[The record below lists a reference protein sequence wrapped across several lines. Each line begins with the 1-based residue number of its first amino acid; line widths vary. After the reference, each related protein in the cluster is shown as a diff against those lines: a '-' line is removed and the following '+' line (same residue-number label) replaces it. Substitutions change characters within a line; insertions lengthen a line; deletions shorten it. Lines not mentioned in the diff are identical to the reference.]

1 MARRAP
7 RTKPQTPLRGAVATA
22 FHRSPGWRRRRRP
35 LPLRPMPYASINGTR
50 LYYEDTG
57 GIGAPI
63 LFSHG
68 LLWSCRMFD
77 AQVNALRQEG
87 FRCIAYDHR
96 GQGRSDP
103 VVTRSVTIEQC
114 YEDALALIEQLTIG
128 PCHVAGLSMGG
139 FVAMRL
145 GARHPAMV
153 RSLILME
160 TSADAEPIEN
170 LGKYKRLNWTWKWLG
185 PSLIATPVMQ
195 VMFSQSFLR
204 DPDQAR
210 LRTEQEALLRG
221 NRRDI
226 WRAVNGVIEREAIAP
241 ELGKIR
247 CPVTIIVGE
256 EDVATVPAKAERI
269 QALIG
274 GSKLVRVPR
283 AGHTSTVEQ
292 PVLVT
297 EAIREHLGTCQ
308 LV

>member
-1 MARRAP
+1 
-7 RTKPQTPLRGAVATA
+7 
-22 FHRSPGWRRRRRP
+22 
-35 LPLRPMPYASINGTR
+35 
-50 LYYEDTG
+50 
-57 GIGAPI
+57 
-63 LFSHG
+63 
-68 LLWSCRMFD
+68 MFD

-87 FRCIAYDHR
+87 WRCIAYDHR

-103 VVTRSVTIEQC
+103 VRTRSVTIEQC
-114 YEDALALIEQLTIG
+114 YEDAVALIDQLKIG

-145 GARHPAMV
+145 GARRPDLV
-153 RSLILME
+153 RSLILLE
-160 TSADAEPIEN
+160 TSADAEPVEN
-170 LGKYKRLNWTWKWLG
+170 VGKYDRMKWTWRWLG
-185 PSLIATPVMQ
+185 PGFVAKPVMQ
-195 VMFSQSFLR
+195 VMFSRSFLS
-204 DPDQAR
+204 DPDMAR
-210 LRTEQEALLRG
+210 VRTEQEALLRG

-241 ELGKIR
+241 ELGKIC

-292 PVLVT
+292 PVLVSD
-297 EAIREHLGTCQ
+297 AIKEHLATCKRD
-308 LV
+308 